1 MHYKRSVFRS
11 LAMVTQLGLSVVTPI
26 FLCVFAGY
34 QMDARWGTKSIVP
47 LLLLGVLAGGRN
59 AWLLAKRTLLAE
71 QQEDEADRLQR
82 RQSQPRSGAVKPKEP
97 SRIRGK
103 SALPGAA
110 EEREKEP
117 PARQATERESDD
129 NGTA

>member
-26 FLCVFAGY
+26 FLCIFAGY
-34 QMDARWGTKSIVP
+34 QLDTRLGTKSMVP
-47 LLLLGVLAGGRN
+47 LLLLGVLAGGRS

-71 QQEDEADRLQR
+71 QQEDETDRLKRQ
-82 RQSQPRSGAVKPKEP
+82 QSQPRSGTVKPKEP

-103 SALPGAA
+103 SASSD
-110 EEREKEP
+110 ESST
-117 PARQATERESDD
+117 RQATEREGKD
-129 NGTA
+129 GMA

>member
-11 LAMVTQLGLSVVTPI
+11 LAMVTQLGLSVVTPV

-34 QMDARWGTKSIVP
+34 QLDTRLGTKSMVP
-47 LLLLGVLAGGRN
+47 LLLLGVLAGGRS

-71 QQEDEADRLQR
+71 QQEDEADRLK
-82 RQSQPRSGAVKPKEP
+82 RQPGQPCSGTTKPKEP

-103 SALPGAA
+103 SLSPDS
-110 EEREKEP
+110 EEVSGREP
-117 PARQATERESDD
+117 STRQATEREGKD
-129 NGTA
+129 GMA